1 MKFFLT
7 NVYWNGTV
15 WNVPLFFISNL
26 FRYSIVN
33 QMISLCSKLIMQF
46 RLINPI
52 ISEHI
57 MVFFFLITKKNL
69 RAAVVGY
76 KRLTPLLY
84 GYLSK
89 TFSIMKLIKWKK
101 WELKKWIGIKRKT
114 NVFIWL
120 CHLLVKWTMIL
131 QFHPKILAYK
141 MWNEKCIQIW
151 RHIIKLVMY

>member
-57 MVFFFLITKKNL
+57 MFFFLITKKNL

-89 TFSIMKLIKWKK
+89 TFSFNEVDQMEEVRTKKMNWYQKKNKCVHLIVP
-101 WELKKWIGIKRKT
+101 LIGEVDHDSSISSQ
-114 NVFIWL
+114 NFGL
-120 CHLLVKWTMIL
+120 
-131 QFHPKILAYK
+131 
-141 MWNEKCIQIW
+141 
-151 RHIIKLVMY
+151 